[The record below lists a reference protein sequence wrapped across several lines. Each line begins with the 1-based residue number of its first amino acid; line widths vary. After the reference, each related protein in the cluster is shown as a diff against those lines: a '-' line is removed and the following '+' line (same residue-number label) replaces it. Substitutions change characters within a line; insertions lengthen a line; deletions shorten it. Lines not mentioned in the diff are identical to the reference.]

1 MSRPNDTRP
10 ETDPGE
16 APSGARA
23 YGDRPVS
30 GRPQGGRA
38 PGASEPGD
46 MGSPEG
52 TDTAENDPGGRE
64 RPNDRL
70 KPGGGYRGG

>member
-1 MSRPNDTRP
+1 MTGTDSGRP

-30 GRPQGGRA
+30 GRKQGARA
-38 PGASEPGD
+38 PGASEPAD
-46 MGSPEG
+46 MGSPK
-52 TDTAENDPGGRE
+52 ENDAADRDPGGRE
-64 RPNDRL
+64 RPGL
-70 KPGGGYRGG
+70 SGGYRGG

>member
-1 MSRPNDTRP
+1 MTRPDDTGP

-30 GRPQGGRA
+30 GLPQGGRA
-38 PGASEPGD
+38 PGASEPAD

-52 TDTAENDPGGRE
+52 TDAAENDPGGRE
-64 RPNDRL
+64 RPDDRL
-70 KPGGGYRGG
+70 EPAGGYRGR